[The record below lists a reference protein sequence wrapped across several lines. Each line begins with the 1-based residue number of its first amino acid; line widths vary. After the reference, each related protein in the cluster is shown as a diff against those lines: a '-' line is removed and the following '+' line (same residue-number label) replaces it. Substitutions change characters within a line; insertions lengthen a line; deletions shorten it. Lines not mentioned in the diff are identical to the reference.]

1 MLEQTIKV
9 AFFLYFCKPF
19 LFIIMERLIYNKF
32 DKSSIARLPRAV
44 FGGRIV
50 VITTA
55 KEADK
60 AVNFLLSQKIVGID
74 TETRPS
80 FKKGQSRLVALL
92 QVATLDICF
101 LFRLNLTGFTPAI
114 VKFLEDKS
122 VMKIGLSLH
131 DDILSLHKRGEFK
144 PENMIDLQNVVGEV
158 GIKDL
163 SLQKIYANIFNEK
176 ISKTA
181 QLSNWEA
188 DILTDSQKLYA
199 ATDAWAC
206 VMIYNEL
213 ERLMRERCYKLVE
226 VPDNEQTTDEQL
238 ETKEQNV

>member
-1 MLEQTIKV
+1 M
-9 AFFLYFCKPF
+9 
-19 LFIIMERLIYNKF
+19 
-32 DKSSIARLPRAV
+32 
-44 FGGRIV
+44 
-50 VITTA
+50 
-55 KEADK
+55 
-60 AVNFLLSQKIVGID
+60 
-74 TETRPS
+74 
-80 FKKGQSRLVALL
+80 ALL

-101 LFRLNLTGFTPAI
+101 LFRLNLTGFTPSI

-144 PENMIDLQNVVGEV
+144 PENMIDLQNIVGEV

-213 ERLMRERCYKLVE
+213 ERLMRDRCYKLVE

>member
-1 MLEQTIKV
+1 
-9 AFFLYFCKPF
+9 
-19 LFIIMERLIYNKF
+19 
-32 DKSSIARLPRAV
+32 
-44 FGGRIV
+44 
-50 VITTA
+50 
-55 KEADK
+55 
-60 AVNFLLSQKIVGID
+60 
-74 TETRPS
+74 
-80 FKKGQSRLVALL
+80 
-92 QVATLDICF
+92 
-101 LFRLNLTGFTPAI
+101 
-114 VKFLEDKS
+114 
-122 VMKIGLSLH
+122 MKIGLSLH

-144 PENMIDLQNVVGEV
+144 PENMIDLQNIVGEV

-213 ERLMRERCYKLVE
+213 ERLMRDRCYKLVE

>member
-1 MLEQTIKV
+1 M
-9 AFFLYFCKPF
+9 
-19 LFIIMERLIYNKF
+19 
-32 DKSSIARLPRAV
+32 
-44 FGGRIV
+44 
-50 VITTA
+50 
-55 KEADK
+55 
-60 AVNFLLSQKIVGID
+60 
-74 TETRPS
+74 
-80 FKKGQSRLVALL
+80 
-92 QVATLDICF
+92 
-101 LFRLNLTGFTPAI
+101 GFTPAI

-144 PENMIDLQNVVGEV
+144 PENMIDLQNIVGEV

>member
-1 MLEQTIKV
+1 M
-9 AFFLYFCKPF
+9 
-19 LFIIMERLIYNKF
+19 
-32 DKSSIARLPRAV
+32 
-44 FGGRIV
+44 
-50 VITTA
+50 
-55 KEADK
+55 
-60 AVNFLLSQKIVGID
+60 
-74 TETRPS
+74 
-80 FKKGQSRLVALL
+80 
-92 QVATLDICF
+92 
-101 LFRLNLTGFTPAI
+101 GFTPAI

-144 PENMIDLQNVVGEV
+144 PENMIDLQNIVGEV

-213 ERLMRERCYKLVE
+213 ERLMRDRCYKLVE

>member
-1 MLEQTIKV
+1 
-9 AFFLYFCKPF
+9 
-19 LFIIMERLIYNKF
+19 MERLIYNKF
-32 DKSSIARLPRAV
+32 DKSCIARLPRAV
-44 FGGRIV
+44 FKGRIV

-144 PENMIDLQNVVGEV
+144 PENMIDLQNIVGEV

-213 ERLMRERCYKLVE
+213 ERLMRDRCYKLVE

>member
-1 MLEQTIKV
+1 
-9 AFFLYFCKPF
+9 
-19 LFIIMERLIYNKF
+19 MERLIYNKF
-32 DKSSIARLPRAV
+32 DKSCIARLPRAV
-44 FGGRIV
+44 FKGRIV

-101 LFRLNLTGFTPAI
+101 LFRLNLTGFTHAI

-144 PENMIDLQNVVGEV
+144 PENMIDLQNIVGKV

>member
-1 MLEQTIKV
+1 M
-9 AFFLYFCKPF
+9 
-19 LFIIMERLIYNKF
+19 
-32 DKSSIARLPRAV
+32 
-44 FGGRIV
+44 
-50 VITTA
+50 
-55 KEADK
+55 
-60 AVNFLLSQKIVGID
+60 
-74 TETRPS
+74 
-80 FKKGQSRLVALL
+80 
-92 QVATLDICF
+92 
-101 LFRLNLTGFTPAI
+101 
-114 VKFLEDKS
+114 
-122 VMKIGLSLH
+122 
-131 DDILSLHKRGEFK
+131 SLHKRGEFK
-144 PENMIDLQNVVGEV
+144 PENMIDLQNIVGEV

-213 ERLMRERCYKLVE
+213 ERLMRERCYKLVA
-226 VPDNEQTTDEQL
+226 VPDTEQTTDEQL

>member
-101 LFRLNLTGFTPAI
+101 LFRLNLMGFTPAI

-144 PENMIDLQNVVGEV
+144 PENMIDLQNIVGEV

-163 SLQKIYANIFNEK
+163 SLQKIYANIFNEF
-176 ISKTA
+176 SKFV
-181 QLSNWEA
+181 
-188 DILTDSQKLYA
+188 II
-199 ATDAWAC
+199 
-206 VMIYNEL
+206 IYYL
-213 ERLMRERCYKLVE
+213 
-226 VPDNEQTTDEQL
+226 
-238 ETKEQNV
+238 

>member
-1 MLEQTIKV
+1 
-9 AFFLYFCKPF
+9 
-19 LFIIMERLIYNKF
+19 MERLIYNKF

-55 KEADK
+55 QEADK

-144 PENMIDLQNVVGEV
+144 PENMIDLQNIVGEV

-213 ERLMRERCYKLVE
+213 ERLMRDRCYKLVE

>member
-1 MLEQTIKV
+1 
-9 AFFLYFCKPF
+9 
-19 LFIIMERLIYNKF
+19 MERLIYNKF
-32 DKSSIARLPRAV
+32 DKSCIARLPRAV
-44 FGGRIV
+44 FKGRIV

-144 PENMIDLQNVVGEV
+144 PENMIDLQNIVGKV

-213 ERLMRERCYKLVE
+213 ERLMRDRCYKLVE

>member
-1 MLEQTIKV
+1 
-9 AFFLYFCKPF
+9 
-19 LFIIMERLIYNKF
+19 MERLIYNKF
-32 DKSSIARLPRAV
+32 DKSCIARLPRAV
-44 FGGRIV
+44 FRGRIV

-144 PENMIDLQNVVGEV
+144 PENMIDLQNIVGEV

-213 ERLMRERCYKLVE
+213 ERLMRDRCYKLVE

>member
-1 MLEQTIKV
+1 
-9 AFFLYFCKPF
+9 
-19 LFIIMERLIYNKF
+19 MERLIYNKF
-32 DKSSIARLPRAV
+32 DKSCIARLPRAV
-44 FGGRIV
+44 FRGRIV

-122 VMKIGLSLH
+122 VMKIGL
-131 DDILSLHKRGEFK
+131 
-144 PENMIDLQNVVGEV
+144 
-158 GIKDL
+158 
-163 SLQKIYANIFNEK
+163 
-176 ISKTA
+176 
-181 QLSNWEA
+181 
-188 DILTDSQKLYA
+188 
-199 ATDAWAC
+199 
-206 VMIYNEL
+206 
-213 ERLMRERCYKLVE
+213 
-226 VPDNEQTTDEQL
+226 
-238 ETKEQNV
+238 